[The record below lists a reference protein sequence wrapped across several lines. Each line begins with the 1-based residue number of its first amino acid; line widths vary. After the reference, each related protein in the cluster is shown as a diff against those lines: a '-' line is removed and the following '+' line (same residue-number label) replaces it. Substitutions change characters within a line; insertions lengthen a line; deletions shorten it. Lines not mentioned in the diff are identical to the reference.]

1 MISIARRG
9 PIVYMILCLMIFS
22 SAVSD
27 ATNVASQTKEERL
40 VSDPQKIDFGIIGN
54 YEIRT
59 ERITITHAGPR
70 GSKWVARAA
79 DPWLTLDT
87 RGGVLDGDPMHL
99 TVTMN
104 AGALQSGKHTSQITV
119 ASAAGTLSIP
129 VYVQLLT
136 ENESTASRTLKSLVI
151 TSETEFLSVGK
162 KLFFRARGEYAD
174 GSFRDIT
181 KDVKWISTDSQIGE
195 FIGPGTLQGVS
206 VGDIRVYA
214 VSGGLRSSEI
224 VVSVEERE
232 GPVLWVSP
240 TESVLGNIEKDTQ
253 KDIAVKLRNR
263 GAGELTWEAVSL
275 SPWLSVRSALIADED
290 EIWGVPVRQERMTG
304 SGSTEI
310 TITVNTEDMEEGE
323 HEGEVLIKSNG
334 GEEKISISMH
344 VVTLKSLSISPVSI
358 KIGAGQ
364 KRKFR
369 VIGIWSDGSRTDLS
383 APSEG
388 EWVISDP
395 LIGSFPR
402 KRSVFRAEGTGRVE
416 LFRIRGNMVS
426 NSAVVNV
433 EEFISRPVLLVSPRE
448 VDLGAIG
455 AGEHG
460 RGDVLLKNVGSGK
473 LYWWTEGPETWRQP
487 GGGYLEGTIDADQ
500 RYSRLSVETEIAK
513 EEKASTRVGRY
524 PVTIKIGHDDRFI
537 SFARDLAPGR
547 YRERFAVTSSGG
559 TRHIFV
565 TFTVAETSSRPH
577 LEFAPPGLDFGTI
590 EAGKQVMK
598 KIEIRNTGKD
608 VLTWRARLQGNRRLF
623 QGKELV
629 RGRYVSLF
637 NGDMAGPGPYEV
649 PRHLM
654 RDITMTGNWYNAG
667 GYPVSEG
674 PGDDLSY
681 TFTGTGIALFV
692 AKTKEGGTIDVRIDD
707 SGSMAFDCSADQRE
721 RGEFVIATKLDEG
734 EHRLTVKNRGGRLE
748 LEGVRIYSDRLI
760 TRRSGWIRIFP
771 DSGTT
776 TGEVDYI
783 NVMINSKGLMP
794 GSYSEHILFYSDGG
808 NGYVELA
815 LDVEDRAESQ
825 LIAIY
830 RQSRGD
836 DTLLTADPEPVQ
848 GYRREK
854 GTAFSI
860 FRKGTPGTSPFYGWY
875 NPQRGDHF
883 YSSNKTGGGKDLAG
897 YEFEGS
903 LGNIATLKLS
913 GTRELFRWYNAD
925 AGTHFYTT
933 DPKGEGRT
941 DDGYTYDGI
950 AGYVR

>member
-9 PIVYMILCLMIFS
+9 HIVYMILCLVIFS
-22 SAVSD
+22 SAVSY
-27 ATNVASQTKEERL
+27 AANVSSQKKEERL
-40 VSDPQKIDFGIIGN
+40 LSEPQKIDFGIIGN

-59 ERITITHAGPR
+59 ERVTITHNGPQ

-87 RGGVLDGDPMHL
+87 SGGVLDGEPMHL

-104 AGALQSGKHTSQITV
+104 TGALQSGKHESQIIV
-119 ASAAGTLSIP
+119 ASATGTLSIP
-129 VYVQLLT
+129 VYVQLSAR
-136 ENESTASRTLKSLVI
+136 NESEASRKLKSLVI
-151 TSETEFLSVGK
+151 TAETEFLSAGK
-162 KLFFRARGEYAD
+162 KLFFSASGEYAD
-174 GSFRDIT
+174 GSFKDIT
-181 KDVKWISTDSQIGE
+181 KDVKWISTDRRIGD
-195 FIGPGTLQGVS
+195 FIGPGALQGLS

-214 VSGGLRSSEI
+214 VSGRLRSPEI
-224 VVSVEERE
+224 VVTVEERE
-232 GPVLWVSP
+232 GPILRVSP
-240 TESVLGNIEKDTQ
+240 TESVLGNIEKDT
-253 KDIAVKLRNR
+253 KKEIPVKLRKR
-263 GAGELTWEAVSL
+263 GRDEITWEAVSL
-275 SPWLSVRSALIADED
+275 SPWLSLRRDIFSETDEMWDYQSQRERISGIGTAD
-290 EIWGVPVRQERMTG
+290 IV
-304 SGSTEI
+304 
-310 TITVNTEDMEEGE
+310 ITVTAEDLEEGE

-383 APSEG
+383 GPSEG

-402 KRSVFRAEGTGRVE
+402 KRSVFRAEDTGKVE
-416 LFRIRGNMVS
+416 LFRIRGDMVS

-433 EEFISRPVLLVSPRE
+433 EEFISQPVLLVSPRE

-455 AGEHG
+455 TGEHV

-473 LYWWTEGPETWRQP
+473 IHWWTGGPEAWQQP
-487 GGGYLEGTIDADQ
+487 GGRYLEGTIDTDRGFA
-500 RYSRLSVETEIAK
+500 RLFVETEIAGGVD
-513 EEKASTRVGRY
+513 ATTSGGLY
-524 PVTIKIGHDDRFI
+524 PVTIKIGHDNRFI
-537 SFARDLAPGR
+537 SFARDLSPGR
-547 YRERFAVTSSGG
+547 YREGLTLTSSGG
-559 TRHIFV
+559 TRHIYFS
-565 TFTVAETSSRPH
+565 FTVAETSSRPR
-577 LEFAPPGLDFGTI
+577 LEFVPPGIDFGTI

-608 VLTWRARLQGNRRLF
+608 VLTWRARLQGNRGFF
-623 QGKELV
+623 QGTQLI

-637 NGDMAGPGPYEV
+637 NDAMSGPGPYEV
-649 PRHLM
+649 PRHLTQ
-654 RDITMTGNWYNAG
+654 DIVMTGNWFQTN

-674 PGDDLSY
+674 TGDDLSY

-692 AKTKEGGTIDVRIDD
+692 AKTEGGGTIDVRIDD
-707 SGSMAFDCSADQRE
+707 KSSIAFDCSAEQRE
-721 RGEFVIATKLDEG
+721 RGEFLIATKLDEG
-734 EHRLTVKNRGGRLE
+734 EHRLTVKNRRGRLE
-748 LEGVRIYSDRLI
+748 LEGMRIYSNEII

-783 NVMINSKGLMP
+783 NVMVNSSGLKP
-794 GSYSEHILFYSDGG
+794 GSYSENILFYSDGG
-808 NGYVELA
+808 HGYAELA
-815 LDVEDRAESQ
+815 LDVEGRAESQ
-825 LIAIY
+825 LIDIY
-830 RQSRGD
+830 RQGRGD
-836 DTLLTADPEPVQ
+836 DTLLTADPEPVE
-848 GYRREK
+848 GYKRER
-854 GTAFSI
+854 GTAFSL

-875 NPQRGDHF
+875 SPRRGDHF
-883 YSSNKTGGGKDLAG
+883 YSSDRTGGGKDLSG
-897 YEFEGS
+897 YDFEGP

-913 GTRELFRWYNAD
+913 GTRELFRWFNTEKQ
-925 AGTHFYTT
+925 THFYTT
-933 DPKGEGRT
+933 DTKGEGRT